1 MPPAKELY
9 SKVLSL
15 EAEVADLQAQVA
27 WFQRQM
33 FAGSRSEK
41 LTMESPVQAKL
52 GLPDSPQHE
61 PKTQTVSYERR
72 APAPEKRP
80 MPAEV
85 FAQLPVHE
93 TIELVPE
100 EVKAE

>member
-1 MPPAKELY
+1 MPPAEELY

-41 LTMESPVQAKL
+41 LPLAAPAQAKL
-52 GLPDSPQHE
+52 GLPDVPQQE
-61 PKTQTVSYERR
+61 AKTQTVSYERR
-72 APAPEKRP
+72 TPASEKRP

-85 FAQLPVHE
+85 FAQL
-93 TIELVPE
+93 
-100 EVKAE
+100 